1 VNAIWQLASAA
12 HDDAIVAMFMALNA
26 EDPGPAPAEPQQM
39 RVTLDRLR
47 IEPYRGRAAVCEMNG
62 RVVSYSLLI
71 AFWSNELGGE
81 ICTIDELYVSPEY
94 RSRGLA
100 TALFTE
106 LLDRDSRL
114 WNASPAALALE
125 VSPTQCT
132 GASAIRAAGLR
143 GAERRYAPASYRTG
157 YQPMNRLKTKAA
169 ISARPNSNCNCP
181 ERAIA
186 RLCASAPASPA
197 TSRI

>member
-62 RVVSYSLLI
+62 RVVGYSLLI

-106 LLDRDSRL
+106 LLERDSRL

-125 VSPTQCT
+125 VSPHNDRARALYERLGFVGRNVAMRRRVT
-132 GASAIRAAGLR
+132 G
-143 GAERRYAPASYRTG
+143 
-157 YQPMNRLKTKAA
+157 
-169 ISARPNSNCNCP
+169 
-181 ERAIA
+181 
-186 RLCASAPASPA
+186 PA
-197 TSRI
+197 TSP